1 MDRPSFWP
9 DELSWV
15 DFKHPSYTR
24 IKDVNLVLENFCV
37 EFDIDINKHHEEE
50 DADFEEPPK
59 KKKSTSTKHVSAGVD
74 DTVEEEEDVN
84 SSLFDVEFED
94 NQDNLKEDN
103 EILAESNSVISSQS
117 ELLEPCEY
125 ENIRNNNIA
134 ELNAKLA
141 EAQEAGLF

>member
-1 MDRPSFWP
+1 MY
-9 DELSWV
+9 
-15 DFKHPSYTR
+15 YTFH
-24 IKDVNLVLENFCV
+24 KKNFCV

-94 NQDNLKEDN
+94 DQENLEEDN
-103 EILAESNSVISSQS
+103 EIPAESNSVNSSQS

>member
-1 MDRPSFWP
+1 MCWIWHWYQQTPWRRRCWLWRAS
-9 DELSWV
+9 
-15 DFKHPSYTR
+15 
-24 IKDVNLVLENFCV
+24 
-37 EFDIDINKHHEEE
+37 
-50 DADFEEPPK
+50 K
-59 KKKSTSTKHVSAGVD
+59 KEKITKHVSAGID
-74 DTVEEEEDVN
+74 NTVEEEEDVN

-94 NQDNLKEDN
+94 DQENLEEDN
-103 EILAESNSVISSQS
+103 EIPAESNSVNSSQS